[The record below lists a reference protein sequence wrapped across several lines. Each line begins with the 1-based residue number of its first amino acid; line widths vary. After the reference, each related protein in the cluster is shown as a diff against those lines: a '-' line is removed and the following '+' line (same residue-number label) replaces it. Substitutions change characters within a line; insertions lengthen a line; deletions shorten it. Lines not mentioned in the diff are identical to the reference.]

1 MTTTVTEATTRDST
15 VPTMRFPWQRLRAD
29 RSTSNTVVM
38 LILAVLLAFFTY
50 STMIQ
55 FASEWQPLPA
65 ITGGL
70 IVPAPA
76 TLLVIVLPTRYR
88 MCGLA
93 MRHWLLDHGLLVA
106 LVLVTHLVFPVI
118 AHIRPIAQ
126 AEQIPVWTL
135 LLPVVGVGTV
145 VAVMLWRYRNMLT
158 GRLGTTAGTGS
169 ATPLYYRVLLAR
181 RGPAAWRVVYQPI
194 GLVLG
199 IVLNFTS
206 NVYFDGTSPLWPSL
220 LALGAAALGAWFMV
234 SYARTTSTLGRPSW
248 SVTSLIGGARR
259 AGN

>member
-65 ITGGL
+65 ITCGL

-88 MCGLA
+88 MYGLA

-106 LVLVTHLVFPVI
+106 LLLVTHLVFPVI
-118 AHIRPIAQ
+118 PHPTDRP
-126 AEQIPVWTL
+126 
-135 LLPVVGVGTV
+135 
-145 VAVMLWRYRNMLT
+145 
-158 GRLGTTAGTGS
+158 GRTDPSGRCCCRWS
-169 ATPLYYRVLLAR
+169 ASVR
-181 RGPAAWRVVYQPI
+181 
-194 GLVLG
+194 
-199 IVLNFTS
+199 
-206 NVYFDGTSPLWPSL
+206 
-220 LALGAAALGAWFMV
+220 
-234 SYARTTSTLGRPSW
+234 W
-248 SVTSLIGGARR
+248 SR
-259 AGN
+259 